1 MKILTLKYEIVFPP
15 RPRTPSQVSLMSEL
29 GRLVDEN
36 CLMDVS
42 QLEQDMACTNDHA
55 GHLQQLTEKIQDP
68 DVEDADA
75 IRLALLYALRYE
87 PGVSMRAH
95 ACLSVPMRAQACP
108 CVSMRAQACPCVPII
123 CVYALKGVYG
133 D

>member
-1 MKILTLKYEIVFPP
+1 
-15 RPRTPSQVSLMSEL
+15 MSEL

-55 GHLQQLTEKIQDP
+55 GHLHQLTEKIQDP

-75 IRLALLYALRYE
+75 IRLALLYALRY
-87 PGVSMRAH
+87 V
-95 ACLSVPMRAQACP
+95 QACP
-108 CVSMRAQACPCVPII
+108 GVPIL
-123 CVYALKGVYG
+123 CVCALKFFLIG

>member
-1 MKILTLKYEIVFPP
+1 
-15 RPRTPSQVSLMSEL
+15 MSEL

-87 PGVSMRAH
+87 PGVFRRAQACPCVPIRAQ
-95 ACLSVPMRAQACP
+95 ACLSVPMRAQACACP
-108 CVSMRAQACPCVPII
+108 GVSTRAQACLS
-123 CVYALKGVYG
+123 YACTR
-133 D
+133 